1 VRHVLL
7 ALALAAT
14 TSAAR
19 AESSAPA
26 ETAHYAWEVDLY
38 GGYGQ
43 LAFPAIDSSN
53 MVWYNGGPS
62 FALSFAYRG
71 EHFTHPFVDIS
82 YVPIL
87 SSGAYVNV
95 FTPAGGQTVFAS
107 NSSYALGLV
116 VGPGWDIDWF
126 RVRVGV
132 GLYDLVVKTN
142 VGGTPSTVSQLS
154 VGFMAGLSAMVW
166 RPEPFALGVEGRMVA
181 LNFPM
186 TGIFQSMWS
195 VGLTGRWDFVH
206 H

>member
-14 TSAAR
+14 TSTAR
-19 AESSAPA
+19 AESPAPA
-26 ETAHYAWEVDLY
+26 EKAHYAWEVDLY

-43 LAFPAIDSSN
+43 LAFPAIDTSN
-53 MVWYNGGPS
+53 LAWYNGGPS
-62 FALSFAYRG
+62 FALTFAYRG

-95 FTPAGGQTVFAS
+95 ATSAGVQTVFAS

-116 VGPGWDIDWF
+116 LGPGWDIDWF

-142 VGGTPSTVSQLS
+142 VSGTPATVSQLS
-154 VGFMAGLSAMVW
+154 VGFMASLSAFVW

-181 LNFPM
+181 LNFP
-186 TGIFQSMWS
+186 TSGIYQSMWS
-195 VGLTGRWDFVH
+195 VGLTGRWDFVRH
-206 H
+206 